1 MKKFKTEKI
10 IYFNTKNSS
19 ETESDAILSQQK
31 EKSKNKFICY
41 KADLISKKFLN
52 KKRYYLDT
60 DKYDTFYNIQQKKPK
75 EGKWTLKEH
84 IQFLQGL
91 DKFGMKW
98 SQISNLIPTRTIVQV
113 MSHSQ
118 KFFKKLKECRDN
130 EIGIDFTKRNI
141 RNIND
146 MIKLIKSVNK
156 NYNIVT
162 VFLYLSEKC
171 SSNQNLTKC
180 NKENFN
186 INDILCEDISKN
198 IINDN
203 DTNYNSNIKENIII
217 NNYNIVYNINNNTQI
232 GNILINNNNN
242 YLHNIK
248 GFDMFMPSY
257 LYNSIYPNFINNNIS
272 NQYIPY
278 NSMNILDHYYINNDS
293 TNLSGKN
300 YINDYRLN
308 NLVFNRVNH
317 INDTY

>member
-10 IYFNTKNSS
+10 LYFNTKNSS

-41 KADLISKKFLN
+41 KEDLISKKSLN

-60 DKYDTFYNIQQKKPK
+60 DKYDTFYNNQQKKPK

-98 SQISNLIPTRTIVQV
+98 NQISN
-113 MSHSQ
+113 
-118 KFFKKLKECRDN
+118 F
-130 EIGIDFTKRNI
+130 
-141 RNIND
+141 
-146 MIKLIKSVNK
+146 
-156 NYNIVT
+156 
-162 VFLYLSEKC
+162 FLYLSEKC

-257 LYNSIYPNFINNNIS
+257 LYNGISPNFINNNIS

-317 INDTY
+317 INDTC